1 MRFYK
6 YSDLIRANT
15 NYANRMKMLS
25 NRIFGEVV
33 RPTNEK
39 SMNVTYINSN
49 LYNSFLFVIVSFDYY
64 YSMFR

>member
-6 YSDLIRANT
+6 YSNLVNINT
-15 NYANRMKMLS
+15 KYANRMKMLS

-39 SMNVTYINSN
+39 SMKVTFYKSNSN
-49 LYNSFLFVIVSFDYY
+49 YIINLSICLY
-64 YSMFR
+64 YSGSKNVQ

>member
-6 YSDLIRANT
+6 YCDLVNANT

-25 NRIFGEVV
+25 NRIFGDVV

-39 SMNVTYINSN
+39 SMRVPN
-49 LYNSFLFVIVSFDYY
+49 LFLK
-64 YSMFR
+64 

>member
-6 YSDLIRANT
+6 YCELVNANT
-15 NYANRMKMLS
+15 KYANRMKMLS

-39 SMNVTYINSN
+39 SMRVNFIVHLNLHLAKFNS
-49 LYNSFLFVIVSFDYY
+49 Y
-64 YSMFR
+64 

>member
-6 YSDLIRANT
+6 YCDLVHANT

-25 NRIFGEVV
+25 NRIFGNVV

-39 SMNVTYINSN
+39 SMGVTYFNFNNDFFSIFINN
-49 LYNSFLFVIVSFDYY
+49 YY
-64 YSMFR
+64 YSGSKYV

>member
-6 YSDLIRANT
+6 YSDLVNVNT
-15 NYANRMKMLS
+15 KYAYRMKMLS

-39 SMNVTYINSN
+39 SMRVPFDESNSN
-49 LYNSFLFVIVSFDYY
+49 YFINLLFYFYY
-64 YSMFR
+64 PGC

>member
-6 YSDLIRANT
+6 YCDLININS

-33 RPTNEK
+33 RPTNEL
-39 SMNVTYINSN
+39 SMRVTYLN
-49 LYNSFLFVIVSFDYY
+49 
-64 YSMFR
+64 

>member
-6 YSDLIRANT
+6 YCDLINANT

-25 NRIFGEVV
+25 NRIFGDVV

-39 SMNVTYINSN
+39 SMRVPNLFLKRFLSIL
-49 LYNSFLFVIVSFDYY
+49 LYNYFYIF
-64 YSMFR
+64 